1 MTGVRALLLVGAVFL
16 GVLAII
22 LLRGE
27 GRAVLAFLL
36 LRGEGRAVLAFLWET
51 AVIGVVLGVITLL
64 GTVLAFGT
72 GGLLGHLDS
81 LMASVVA
88 VVLP

>member
-1 MTGVRALLLVGAVFL
+1 MTGVRALLMVGAVFL

-27 GRAVLAFLL
+27 GRAVLAFL
-36 LRGEGRAVLAFLWET
+36 RAAWET

-72 GGLLGHLDS
+72 GGLIGHLDS
-81 LMASVVA
+81 LMSSVVA

>member
-22 LLRGE
+22 LLCGE
-27 GRAVLAFLL
+27 GRAVLVFL
-36 LRGEGRAVLAFLWET
+36 RAAWET

-81 LMASVVA
+81 LMSSVVA
-88 VVLP
+88 VLP

>member
-1 MTGVRALLLVGAVFL
+1 MTGVRALLLAGAVFL

-22 LLRGE
+22 LH
-27 GRAVLAFLL
+27 
-36 LRGEGRAVLAFLWET
+36 RGEGRAVLAFLWET

-88 VVLP
+88 VLP